1 MKELIALM
9 KERLNK
15 LKKTLAPMTPVQRLD
30 HLWTYYKGVLFVIG
44 IVAMIGYITYTGIA
58 NANIETLISGV
69 YVNVKMDTAGSAYV
83 TDDYF
88 AHLEGVKGEQI
99 IDVSHSYFG
108 ELTSTKEV
116 EYSYNAAMKVIAL
129 VTAQQLD
136 YIVADDI
143 GFAFYI
149 TYDVF
154 MDLRDILTEDEMSY
168 WEPYII
174 YYEAEGQERV
184 PVALNIQE
192 TAFYKKFLSA
202 NENNI
207 YLSFIVNTLRKD
219 TCRDF
224 WDYLMALET
233 AS

>member
-1 MKELIALM
+1 M
-9 KERLNK
+9 
-15 LKKTLAPMTPVQRLD
+15 
-30 HLWTYYKGVLFVIG
+30 
-44 IVAMIGYITYTGIA
+44 
-58 NANIETLISGV
+58 
-69 YVNVKMDTAGSAYV
+69 
-83 TDDYF
+83 
-88 AHLEGVKGEQI
+88 
-99 IDVSHSYFG
+99 SHSYFG

-154 MDLRDILTEDEMSY
+154 MDLRDILTEDDMAY
-168 WEPYII
+168 WEPHII